1 MNKKL
6 FAGVLGVALVMPLA
20 AQAEGTY
27 VKLGVGQSQYTDLS
41 TDGIAIPDFKPTGV
55 QLGVGVS
62 LDKTW
67 DVEAGYIHFGK
78 ESKTITDTDGTG
90 TLSLETQAIYVAG
103 IGNYA
108 FTDSFSAFG
117 KLGIAVNHSKASGS
131 GVSGGVAFS
140 ASDSKTKAQ
149 ALIGAG
155 LSYQFTKEI
164 AGLVDYTYYGK
175 VSDGDF
181 KLSLLSVGLRYNF

>member
-6 FAGVLGVALVMPLA
+6 FAAILGVALLLPFA

-27 VKLGVGQSQYTDLS
+27 VKLGVGQSEYTDLS
-41 TDGIAIPDFKPTGV
+41 TDGLAIPDFKPTGV
-55 QLGVGVS
+55 QLGVGIS

-78 ESKTITDTDGTG
+78 DDMSIIGDGG
-90 TLSLETQAIYVAG
+90 SGNLSLQTQAIYVAG

-117 KLGIAVNHSKASGS
+117 KLGIAAHHSKANGS
-131 GVSGGVAFS
+131 ATIGTETFT
-140 ASDSKTKAQ
+140 DSESQTKVR

-155 LSYQFTKEI
+155 LAYQFTKEI

-181 KLSLLSVGLRYNF
+181 KVSLLSVGLRYNF

>member
-6 FAGVLGVALVMPLA
+6 FAAILGVALLIPFA

-27 VKLGVGQSQYTDLS
+27 VKLGVGQSQYTDIGAEGVS
-41 TDGIAIPDFKPTGV
+41 IPDLKPTAV
-55 QLGVGVS
+55 QIGVGYS

-78 ESKTITDTDGTG
+78 ERTAYAATG
-90 TLSLETQAIYVAG
+90 LTGDFEMNTQSLYVAG
-103 IGNYA
+103 IGNFAVTDA
-108 FTDSFSAFG
+108 FSLFG
-117 KLGIAVNHSKASGS
+117 KLGIAVNRSKANGS
-131 GVSGGVAFS
+131 ETSGGVTFTDS
-140 ASDSKTKAQ
+140 AKKTKSQ
-149 ALIGAG
+149 VLFGAG

-175 VSDGDF
+175 ITDADI
-181 KLSLLSVGLRYNF
+181 KLSLLTVGLRYNF

>member
-1 MNKKL
+1 MNKNF
-6 FAGVLGVALVMPLA
+6 FAAILGIALVLPVA

-41 TDGIAIPDFKPTGV
+41 SDGLAIPDFKPTGV

-78 ESKTITDTDGTG
+78 DTKSIAADGDSG
-90 TLSLETQAIYVAG
+90 NLSLETQSIYVAG

-117 KLGIAVNHSKASGS
+117 KLGLAINHSKASGS
-131 GVSGGVAFS
+131 GTVGGVAFT
-140 ASDSKTKAQ
+140 DSETKTKAQ

-175 VSDGDF
+175 VSDSDF

>member
-6 FAGVLGVALVMPLA
+6 FAAVLGMALVLPVA

-27 VKLGVGQSQYTDLS
+27 VKLGVGQSVYS
-41 TDGIAIPDFKPTGV
+41 DFTAEGEKFSEVKPTGM
-55 QLGVGVS
+55 QIGVGYS

-78 ESKTITDTDGTG
+78 GTG
-90 TLSLETQAIYVAG
+90 TISGAGPDTPYSLQTQSIYLAG

-108 FTDSFSAFG
+108 FTEAFSAFG
-117 KLGIAVNHSKASGS
+117 KLGIAVNHSKGKVDGGS
-131 GVSGGVAFS
+131 AT
-140 ASDSKTKAQ
+140 KTKTQ

-175 VSDGDF
+175 VSDADF
-181 KLSLLSVGLRYNF
+181 NLSLLSVGLRYNF

>member
-1 MNKKL
+1 MNKKM
-6 FAGVLGVALVMPLA
+6 FAVVLGVALAFPFA
-20 AQAEGTY
+20 ALAEGTY

-41 TDGIAIPDFKPTGV
+41 TDGITIPDFKPTGV

-78 ESKTITDTDGTG
+78 ESKTITDTSGTG
-90 TLSLETQAIYVAG
+90 TLSLKTQAIYLAG

-108 FTDSFSAFG
+108 FTDSFSAFA
-117 KLGIAVNHSKASGS
+117 KLGIAVHHSKAEGS
-131 GVSGGVAFS
+131 VTIGTDTFTDSE
-140 ASDSKTKAQ
+140 SKTKAQ

-155 LSYQFTKEI
+155 LAYQFTKEI

>member
-1 MNKKL
+1 MNKK
-6 FAGVLGVALVMPLA
+6 FVAAILGMALVLPVA

-27 VKLGVGQSQYTDLS
+27 VKIGVGQSTYSDLS
-41 TDGIAIPDFKPTGV
+41 TNGVSVPDFKPTGM
-55 QLGVGVS
+55 QIGVGYS

-78 ESKTITDTDGTG
+78 DSISVAADGISTNESLQTQ
-90 TLSLETQAIYVAG
+90 SLYLAG
-103 IGNYA
+103 IGNFPVTDA
-108 FTDSFSAFG
+108 FSLFG
-117 KLGIAVNHSKASGS
+117 KLGIAAHHSKASGS
-131 GVSGGVAFS
+131 TTVADVTVSDS
-140 ASDSKTKAQ
+140 ASKTKVQ
-149 ALIGAG
+149 GLIGAG

-175 VSDGDF
+175 VADSDF

>member
-6 FAGVLGVALVMPLA
+6 FAALLGVALVSPFA

-27 VKLGVGQSQYTDLS
+27 VKLGVGQSQYTDINGG
-41 TDGIAIPDFKPTGV
+41 GIAIPDLEPTAV
-55 QLGVGVS
+55 QIGFGYS
-62 LDKTW
+62 IDKTW

-78 ESKTITDTDGTG
+78 ERAAYTTTG
-90 TLSLETQAIYVAG
+90 ATGDFEMNTQSLYVAG
-103 IGNYA
+103 IGNFVVNDA
-108 FTDSFSAFG
+108 FSIFG
-117 KLGIAVNHSKASGS
+117 KLGIAVNHSKANGS
-131 GVSGGVAFS
+131 KTSVSGTETDS
-140 ASDSKTKAQ
+140 AKKTKSQ

-175 VSDGDF
+175 ITDGNI
-181 KLSLLSVGLRYNF
+181 KLSLLTVGLRYNF

>member
-1 MNKKL
+1 MNKKF
-6 FAGVLGVALVMPLA
+6 FAAILGIALVLPLA
-20 AQAEGTY
+20 AQAEGMY
-27 VKLGVGQSQYTDLS
+27 AKLGVGQSEYTDIRA
-41 TDGIAIPDFKPTGV
+41 DGLVIPDFKPTGV

-78 ESKTITDTDGTG
+78 DTKSITVDAGSGTVA
-90 TLSLETQAIYVAG
+90 LETQAIYVAG

-117 KLGIAVNHSKASGS
+117 KLGLAVHHTKANSNGTD
-131 GVSGGVAFS
+131 GVSSFS
-140 ASDSKTKAQ
+140 TSESKTKTQ

-175 VSDGDF
+175 VTDNNF

>member
-1 MNKKL
+1 MNKKF
-6 FAGVLGVALVMPLA
+6 FAAVLGIALVLPVA
-20 AQAEGTY
+20 AQAEGMYAT
-27 VKLGVGQSQYTDLS
+27 LGVGQSQYTDLS
-41 TDGIAIPDFKPTGV
+41 TEGINIPDFKPTAL
-55 QLGVGVS
+55 QLGVGFS

-67 DVEAGYIHFGK
+67 GVEAGYIHFGK
-78 ESKTITDTDGTG
+78 ETKTITDTSGTG
-90 TLSLETQAIYVAG
+90 TLSLQTQAIYLAG

-108 FTDSFSAFG
+108 FTEAFSAFG
-117 KLGIAVNHSKASGS
+117 KLGIAVHHTKANGTATIGS
-131 GVSGGVAFS
+131 STFS
-140 ASDSKTKAQ
+140 DSESKTKAQ

-175 VSDGDF
+175 VTDSDI